1 MSVNPLASALRAIGT
16 QGAQGAQGARGAQ
29 AAQTSR
35 ASAFGAIGKDF
46 DFLMQALGSADK
58 KGSALDALMQGLS
71 ASPVQSRQ
79 AGASAEPHLDTRA
92 AGAPSAAPQV
102 SAREAIRFVNAVSAP
117 LASVGKNISV
127 TA

>member
-16 QGAQGAQGARGAQ
+16 QGAQGTRGAQGA
-29 AAQTSR
+29 QTSK

-46 DFLMQALGSADK
+46 DFLMQALGSAEQ

-71 ASPVQSRQ
+71 ASPVQSKK
-79 AGASAEPHLDTRA
+79 AGSSAQPRLDTQA

>member
-1 MSVNPLASALRAIGT
+1 MSVNPLASALRSLG
-16 QGAQGAQGARGAQ
+16 GAQGAQGAQPSKAN
-29 AAQTSR
+29 
-35 ASAFGAIGKDF
+35 AFGALGKDF

-71 ASPVQSRQ
+71 ALPEARPSS
-79 AGASAEPHLDTRA
+79 ASAQPRFDSSATSM
-92 AGAPSAAPQV
+92 PSAAPQV
-102 SAREAIRFVNAVSAP
+102 SAREAIRFVNAVAAP

>member
-16 QGAQGAQGARGAQ
+16 QGAQGTRGTQ
-29 AAQTSR
+29 AGQPSSAN
-35 ASAFGAIGKDF
+35 AFGAIGKDF
-46 DFLMQALGSADK
+46 DFLMQALGSADQ

-71 ASPVQSRQ
+71 AGPVQFKQ
-79 AGASAEPHLDTRA
+79 AGSSAQPRVDTQAAS
-92 AGAPSAAPQV
+92 APSAAPQV
-102 SAREAIRFVNAVSAP
+102 SAREAIRFVNSVSAP